1 MEVAVECLMSVV
13 LIPMV
18 ELMSAANRIQALSL
32 LLPEPTLHR
41 PESDQTERIYLFE
54 RTVWPSI
61 IQREQFTV
69 LNASHPSVRCAN
81 IMAGPSF
88 RRPYSHRPPSRHN
101 GLLDTGHRTPDN
113 HGLRPAT
120 KHHYG
125 CPLTKDAPYYVK
137 DRHQRHSFIIFAVNG
152 LIQLQ

>member
-1 MEVAVECLMSVV
+1 MEVVVECLMSVV
-13 LIPMV
+13 LVPMV

-88 RRPYSHRPPSRHN
+88 CRSIR
-101 GLLDTGHRTPDN
+101 HRTPNTGQPHPFPRGSTWNFEGWRFFTSSWNPVISASD
-113 HGLRPAT
+113 T
-120 KHHYG
+120 VKYG
-125 CPLTKDAPYYVK
+125 V
-137 DRHQRHSFIIFAVNG
+137 F
-152 LIQLQ
+152 

>member
-1 MEVAVECLMSVV
+1 
-13 LIPMV
+13 MV

-81 IMAGPSF
+81 IMAGPS
-88 RRPYSHRPPSRHN
+88 HRTP
-101 GLLDTGHRTPDN
+101 DTGHRTPDN
-113 HGLRPAT
+113 HGLLPAT
-120 KHHYG
+120 KYHYG

-137 DRHQRHSFIIFAVNG
+137 DRHQRHSFLILAVNG